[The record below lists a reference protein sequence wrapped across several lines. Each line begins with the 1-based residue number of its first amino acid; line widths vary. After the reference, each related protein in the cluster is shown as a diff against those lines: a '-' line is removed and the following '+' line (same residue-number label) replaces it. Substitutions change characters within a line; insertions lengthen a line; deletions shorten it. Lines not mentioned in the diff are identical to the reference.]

1 MDYKSYKL
9 QENMNE
15 SNRFNGIRVNVYYNH
30 QGQYAFIE
38 LGKTYN
44 WLHHSAKNIPDQQV
58 LNHLFKISVDSFE
71 DNKEKDSK
79 EYKYSLDFIAGIESA
94 FGIKREL
101 AK

>member
-1 MDYKSYKL
+1 MNYKSYKL

-44 WLHHSAKNIPDQQV
+44 WLHHSDKNIPEQQV
-58 LNHLFKISVDSFE
+58 LNHLFKISVDNFE
-71 DNKEKDSK
+71 DSKEKDSK

-94 FGIKREL
+94 FGIKQEV